1 MQESQNLLG
10 RQRSVTFIFLDV
22 EEPSQA
28 PAVVAAIDRR
38 FPEARAS
45 LSSEFAENTN
55 DIQSTEAMTNA
66 IRLLALVVG
75 GIVVANTMIMS
86 IYERTREIGTLRAVG
101 WRQRRI
107 LNQIIQESI
116 YLCLFA
122 GILGSIFGVVVVT
135 LIAHDSRRQPVHRA
149 VLVGRHLC
157 RRHRRRRGAGS
168 AGRPLAGLAR
178 QPLAAGGGVEV
189 RVKGCCVR
197 LAA

>member
-1 MQESQNLLG
+1 MAAASWPCRSRRTLLG
-10 RQRSVTFIFLDV
+10 RQRSVTFIFVDV
-22 EEPSQA
+22 KEPSQA
-28 PAVVAAIDRR
+28 PAVVAAIDKR

-55 DIQSTEAMTNA
+55 DIQSTKAMTNA
-66 IRLLALVVG
+66 IRLLALLVG

-107 LNQIIQESI
+107 LNQIMQESL

-135 LIAHDSRRQPVHRA
+135 LIAMIPGANQFIAPAWSVGTFAVAIGVAVVLGLLGGLWPAWRASRLQPVEALRY
-149 VLVGRHLC
+149 
-157 RRHRRRRGAGS
+157 
-168 AGRPLAGLAR
+168 
-178 QPLAAGGGVEV
+178 E
-189 RVKGCCVR
+189 
-197 LAA
+197 